1 MTNATIEDA
10 INTLIQTRD
19 FLGNEAEAL
28 KEWEN
33 ENGDLTTDQ
42 WEYVLN
48 EVENQWEESRRKA
61 KQ

>member
-28 KEWEN
+28 NEWEN
-33 ENGDLTTDQ
+33 ENGDLTSDN

-48 EVENQWEESRRKA
+48 EVENRWQATRRNA

>member
-1 MTNATIEDA
+1 MTKAMLKDA
-10 INTLIQTRD
+10 IDTLIQTRD
-19 FLGNEAEAL
+19 FMGNEAEAL
-28 KEWEN
+28 NEWEH

-48 EVENQWEESRRKA
+48 EVENKWEESRKKA

>member
-1 MTNATIEDA
+1 MNKATIEDA

-28 KEWEN
+28 NEWEN
-33 ENGDLTTDQ
+33 ENGDLTSDN

-48 EVENQWEESRRKA
+48 EVENRWQSTRRNA